1 MEVEVVID
9 ERLDEEVRVVVARL
23 VAQIQ
28 LLPHAVARASEGLGL
43 ELIGISHQEV
53 VVRALGY

>member
-1 MEVEVVID
+1 MEVDVVVD

-28 LLPHAVARASEGLGL
+28 LLSHAIARAPERLGL
-43 ELIGISHQEV
+43 ELIGITNQEV
-53 VVRALGY
+53 IVCALRN